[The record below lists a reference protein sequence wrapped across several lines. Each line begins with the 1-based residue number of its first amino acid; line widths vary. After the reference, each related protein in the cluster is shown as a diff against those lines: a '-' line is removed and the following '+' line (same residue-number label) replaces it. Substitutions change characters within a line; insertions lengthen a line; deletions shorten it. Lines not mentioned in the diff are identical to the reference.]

1 MSELIKYMYYFTGVL
16 VSAHNIIQDSTSNS
30 HYITIVILNNVIFL
44 FMLFFL
50 TCFNPLLTL
59 NFNDISVTWEQQHPI
74 VFVPKSSVNYS
85 HNLT

>member
-50 TCFNPLLTL
+50 MCFNPLLTL

-74 VFVPKSSVNYS
+74 FFVPKSSVNYS